1 MLLNKER
8 ALGKM
13 KEGGIDAIVATQPE
27 NVTYM
32 TNWENWMAPGAFPYR
47 GITMNKGVQSYAILT
62 SDGARA
68 VIMHCLSEATA
79 MATYNPPLDE
89 VYVYGFSFIHV
100 PESYDQPIPDDV
112 QRWVDLNASSTNHT
126 EDAVS
131 ALIIHLK
138 KYGIKKGRVAI
149 ELANLA
155 PGAEEKV
162 RDEFPNVEFIDAGD
176 LLANIRLVK
185 TAEELER
192 MRHAAA
198 VNERAL
204 EAMMKAIQ
212 PGVSEVALRKVYRA
226 ALVQDE
232 GDIDFVTCVGGM
244 RAGMWSVPGNY
255 CYKPG
260 DHVLIDVGCRVNCYH
275 ADTGCCGVL
284 GEPSKKQKEM
294 WNDLTELWNSGV
306 STLRAGLRPSQLFE
320 TMAAVQEK
328 LFGYVGG
335 YFAHGIGIECREGPF
350 ANRMPGE
357 GMSLWDVGADAPY
370 EAGMTICIELPM
382 PVVGFGGVHTEDTL
396 LVTENGCES
405 LVHTMRDLY
414 CFQT

>member
-1 MLLNKER
+1 MLLNMER
-8 ALGKM
+8 ALGMM
-13 KEGGIDAIVATQPE
+13 KDGGIDALVATQPE

-47 GITMNKGVQSYAILT
+47 GITLDMGVQSYGVLT

-79 MATYNPPLDE
+79 MATFNPPVDE
-89 VYVYGFSFIHV
+89 VYVYGFGFIHI
-100 PESYDQPIPDDV
+100 PESHEPIPEDV
-112 QRWVDLNASSTNHT
+112 QRWVDLHESDTNHT

-131 ALIIHLK
+131 ALITHLK
-138 KYGIKKGRVAI
+138 KCGITKGRVAI

-155 PGAEEKV
+155 PGAGNKL
-162 RDEFPNVEFIDAGD
+162 RDEFPNIEFIDAGH

-185 TAEELER
+185 TAEELQR
-192 MRHAAA
+192 MRHAAE

-204 EAMMKAIQ
+204 EAIMKAIR
-212 PGVSEVALRKVYRA
+212 PGVTELAMRKVYRS

-232 GDIDFVTCVGGM
+232 GDIDFFTCAGGM
-244 RAGMWSVPGNY
+244 RAGIWSVPGNY

-260 DHVLIDVGCRVNCYH
+260 DHVLIDVGCRINCYH
-275 ADTGCCGVL
+275 ADTGACGVL
-284 GEPSKKQKEM
+284 GEPTKKHMEM
-294 WNDLTELWNSGV
+294 WNGLNEVWNAGV
-306 STLRAGLRPSQLFE
+306 SILRPGLRPSQLYE
-320 TMAAVQEK
+320 AMADEQK
-328 LFGYVGG
+328 KIFGYVGG

-357 GMSLWDVGADAPY
+357 GMSLWDVGADVPY
-370 EAGMTICIELPM
+370 ESGMVVCIEIPM
-382 PVVGFGGVHTEDTL
+382 PVIGFGGVHKEDTF

-414 CFQT
+414 CFQS